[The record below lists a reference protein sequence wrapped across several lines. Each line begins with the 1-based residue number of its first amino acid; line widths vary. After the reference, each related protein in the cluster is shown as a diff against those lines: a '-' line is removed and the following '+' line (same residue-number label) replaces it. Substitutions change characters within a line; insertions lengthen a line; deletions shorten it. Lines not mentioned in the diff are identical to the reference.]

1 MIDITTVVL
10 QALLFSKIHLTRDH
24 HLGIDRP
31 IKFVYRR
38 VLRTN
43 DILQLSRVAIK
54 PKLCVPYF
62 FAGYFS
68 IIFLVVLILFTIN
81 LTHQRRLSLTRKW
94 RNLYLSTTLTSILSL
109 LVI

>member
-1 MIDITTVVL
+1 MRMIDITTVVL

-43 DILQLSRVAIK
+43 DIL
-54 PKLCVPYF
+54 
-62 FAGYFS
+62 
-68 IIFLVVLILFTIN
+68 
-81 LTHQRRLSLTRKW
+81 
-94 RNLYLSTTLTSILSL
+94 
-109 LVI
+109 